1 VNGNLL
7 ALAILRSVRHSLK
20 SANLPVARP
29 RRDAA
34 LAGFPSNPI
43 PANTVKLPVSF
54 TSTKFQAPIKFP
66 SARRGIGAARSAQ
79 QFCESP
85 AAFKQSPAPQGQCQ
99 CKRGQNNN
107 SNE

>member
-1 VNGNLL
+1 MNANFR
-7 ALAILRSVRHSLK
+7 ALPILGSVHRSLK
-20 SANLPVARP
+20 TANLSVARLRRDAVLAASLPKTIQANTIKLPVAF
-29 RRDAA
+29 A
-34 LAGFPSNPI
+34 
-43 PANTVKLPVSF
+43 
-54 TSTKFQAPIKFP
+54 STKFQVPINFP
-66 SARRGIGAARSAQ
+66 SARRGIGAARSTQ